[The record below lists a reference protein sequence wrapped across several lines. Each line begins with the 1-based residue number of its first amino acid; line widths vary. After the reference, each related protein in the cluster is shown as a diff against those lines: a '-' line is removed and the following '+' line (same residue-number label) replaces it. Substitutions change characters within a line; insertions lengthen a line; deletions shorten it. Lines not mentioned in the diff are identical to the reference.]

1 MALILLG
8 ALLMI
13 IGLALAA
20 IKSAEQG
27 RLSKPPDPG
36 EGEARA
42 TLEPPGRGKRLS
54 IKTDLPGIA
63 LMVLGGILIFAGAAA
78 YG

>member
-8 ALLMI
+8 ALLMV
-13 IGLALAA
+13 IGVSLAA
-20 IKSAEQG
+20 IKSAGRG
-27 RLSKPPDPG
+27 RLSKPPSPVDG
-36 EGEARA
+36 ETRD
-42 TLEPPGRGKRLS
+42 TLEPQGRGKRLS

-63 LMVLGGILIFAGAAA
+63 LMVLGGILIFVGAAG